1 MKHILSI
8 IIAIILF
15 FLVVG
20 FYFALYG
27 CFIGLIYWLITLIFN
42 ISFVWKY
49 LFIMTGIFTLF
60 MILFGNINVKVETK

>member
-1 MKHILSI
+1 MKHLLGI
-8 IIAIILF
+8 IIVVVLF
-15 FLVVG
+15 TLVVG

-27 CFIGLIYWLITLIFN
+27 CLIGLIYWLITLIFN

-60 MILFGNINVKVETK
+60 MMLFGDINIKVETK

>member
-1 MKHILSI
+1 MKHILNI

-15 FLVVG
+15 VLIIG

-60 MILFGNINVKVETK
+60 MIFFGNINVKVETK

>member
-8 IIAIILF
+8 FIVIILF
-15 FLVVG
+15 VLVVG

-27 CFIGLIYWLITLIFN
+27 CLIGLIYWLITLIFN

-60 MILFGNINVKVETK
+60 MILFGNINIKVETK

>member
-1 MKHILSI
+1 MKNM

-15 FLVVG
+15 VLIIG
-20 FYFALYG
+20 FYFSLYG

-60 MILFGNINVKVETK
+60 MMFFGNINVKVETK

>member
-8 IIAIILF
+8 VIAIILF
-15 FLVVG
+15 VLVVG
-20 FYFALYG
+20 FYFALCG
-27 CFIGLIYWLITLIFN
+27 CLIGLIYWLITLIFN

-49 LFIMTGIFTLF
+49 LFIMTGIFILL

>member
-8 IIAIILF
+8 VIAIILF
-15 FLVVG
+15 VLWVG
-20 FYFALYG
+20 FYFVLYG
-27 CFIGLIYWLITLIFN
+27 CLIGLIYWLITLIFN

-49 LFIMTGIFTLF
+49 LFIMTGIFTLL

>member
-8 IIAIILF
+8 FIVIILF
-15 FLVVG
+15 VLVIG
-20 FYFALYG
+20 FYFVLYG
-27 CFIGLIYWLITLIFN
+27 CLIGLIYWLITLIFN

-60 MILFGNINVKVETK
+60 MILFGNINIKVETK